1 MKRIARDYA
10 FLGLLAGAII
20 LVDQI
25 TKAIV
30 RNNLA
35 LGEMWAP
42 WDWLLPYARIIHI
55 NNTGAA
61 FGIFQGAGDVFKYL
75 AIVVA
80 AAIIYY
86 FPQVPRSET
95 TLRVALGMQLGGA
108 VGNLIDRFVQGHV
121 TDFVSVGTF
130 AVWNVAD
137 ASITLGVG
145 VLLLGMWL
153 EERHQRQAGQTG
165 PLVEDT
171 QNEPAA
177 PADAVETAEDEKRL

>member
-108 VGNLIDRFVQGHV
+108 VGNLIDRFLQGYV

-137 ASITLGVG
+137 ASITMGVG

-153 EERHQRQAGQTG
+153 EERHQRQAAQRGQA
-165 PLVEDT
+165 ESI
-171 QNEPAA
+171 EPAT
-177 PADAVETAEDEKRL
+177 PADAVETAEDEKSV